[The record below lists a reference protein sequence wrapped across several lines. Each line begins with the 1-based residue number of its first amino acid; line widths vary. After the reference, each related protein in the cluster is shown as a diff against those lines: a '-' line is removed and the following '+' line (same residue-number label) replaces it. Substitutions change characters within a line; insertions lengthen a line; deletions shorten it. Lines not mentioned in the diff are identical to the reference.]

1 MSDIPPQQ
9 LADLWYLKFEYRWI
23 SHNTLDAEWR
33 AIAKTLQKS
42 NKIEYSLI
50 PCRNEIHVENFE
62 EIYKLKESHANY

>member
-9 LADLWYLKFEYRWI
+9 LADMWYLKFEYGWI
-23 SHNTLDAEWR
+23 SHSTLDAEWR

-42 NKIEYSLI
+42 NKIDYVLVAGSPNL
-50 PCRNEIHVENFE
+50 FE